1 MGPRGG
7 RVEPKDDAPQRSDAQ
22 RNRERI
28 LEVALAELTCSPDV
42 PLSVIARK
50 AGVGQGTFYR
60 NFPSR
65 EALVLE
71 IHRREVRQLTDGAA
85 ELLAVRD
92 PARALREWMDRLAE
106 FAMAKTGLA
115 DALRQATSAT
125 GGPAR
130 PGYSLVVAAI
140 ELLLDANHKAGTIR
154 PGVTADDFVLAI
166 AGIFQIDP
174 NGDWRP
180 QATRLLDL
188 VMDGLRAGAPS
199 R

>member
-1 MGPRGG
+1 M
-7 RVEPKDDAPQRSDAQ
+7 EPKDDAPQRSDAQ